1 MEMPFVKLQ
10 ILINLTR
17 YLRLLNLITTEKH
30 MSIEIK
36 NPANPKETVA
46 YHSEN
51 TAEEIDTI
59 ITNAKSAQK
68 KWATV
73 PQPERGRIIKLF
85 LDALETKSEEI
96 ALSMTKEMGKTLGES
111 KGEIAK
117 AVGEGRA
124 TADRAGAAIGEVL
137 PSQIAGTISYTFRR
151 PRGVVLG
158 INPWNFP
165 FSTPLRKAI
174 PALLYGNAIIQKPA
188 TISPGPLLMMRDIAS
203 DFFPKG
209 LFDVVVGGG
218 AIGQS
223 LCEHQDINAVS
234 FTGSVNVGRK
244 VAIAAVSHF
253 AEVSLELGG
262 KNPVIV
268 NDSLNLDAALD
279 QITAAGF
286 AVCGQRCTAIS
297 RVIVHT
303 DLEAQVIEGLAK
315 RANAIIPSDGTKD
328 DAQMGPLSSD
338 TQLHDVSGFVERAIN
353 EGAKIA
359 AGGTKINS
367 DTGGF
372 FYSPTILSG
381 VTRNMEIARNEVFG
395 PVMVVMS
402 YSNIE
407 EALFVANDVS
417 FGLSSCL
424 YSDQLHVVERFIA
437 ESESGMLHIN
447 GGSFPQNHLPFVGV
461 KESALGVGGS
471 NGASTIQFYTTEH
484 TVYKNS
490 LT

>member
-1 MEMPFVKLQ
+1 
-10 ILINLTR
+10 
-17 YLRLLNLITTEKH
+17 

-46 YHSEN
+46 SHAVN
-51 TAEEIDTI
+51 TTDEIDPI

-68 KWATV
+68 EWATV
-73 PQPERGRIIKLF
+73 PQPERGRIVKLF
-85 LDALETKSEEI
+85 LDALEAKSEEI

-124 TADRAGAAIGEVL
+124 TADRAGAPIGEVF

-165 FSTPLRKAI
+165 FSTPLRKAV

-188 TISPGPLLMMRDIAS
+188 TVSPGPLLMMRDIAS
-203 DFFPKG
+203 EFFPKG

-223 LCEHQDINAVS
+223 LCEHQGIDAVS
-234 FTGSVNVGRK
+234 FTGSVGVGRK
-244 VAIAAVSHF
+244 VALSAVSHF

-262 KNPVIV
+262 KNPVIL
-268 NDSLNLDAALD
+268 NDSLNISSALD

-297 RVIVHT
+297 RVIVHK
-303 DLEAQVIEGLAK
+303 DLEDQVIKGLAK
-315 RANAIIPSDGTKD
+315 RTNAITPSDGTKE
-328 DAQMGPLSSD
+328 DAQMGPLSSES
-338 TQLHDVSGFVERAIN
+338 QLNDVSGFVNRAIT
-353 EGAKIA
+353 EGAKVA
-359 AGGTKINS
+359 AGGMKIKS
-367 DTGGF
+367 DTGGY

-381 VTRNMEIARNEVFG
+381 VTRNMEIARDEVFG

-402 YSNIE
+402 YSEME
-407 EALFVANDVS
+407 EALSIANDVS

-424 YSDQLHVVERFIA
+424 YSDQLHVVEKFIA

-461 KESALGVGGS
+461 KDSALGVGGS

-484 TVYKNS
+484 TVYKSS